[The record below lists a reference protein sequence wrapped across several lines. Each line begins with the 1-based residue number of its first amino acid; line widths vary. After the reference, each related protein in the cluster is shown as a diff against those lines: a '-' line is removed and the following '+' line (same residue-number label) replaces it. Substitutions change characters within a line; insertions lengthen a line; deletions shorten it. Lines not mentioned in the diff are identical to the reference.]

1 MKQKARFK
9 HFGNISYWPTN
20 GRYISIGPPKKKRLI
35 SNYTCLKNPQVHVQE
50 NKNLMGV
57 ILCKFAKFQ

>member
-20 GRYISIGPPKKKRLI
+20 GRYISIGPKKKHIGWSL
-35 SNYTCLKNPQVHVQE
+35 T
-50 NKNLMGV
+50 
-57 ILCKFAKFQ
+57 ILA